1 MLGVLEIKQYKKYFG
16 LPSFVGRNKKAS
28 LMYIKERIWSKL
40 QGWKE
45 KLLSQANREVLL
57 KAMIQAIP
65 AYTISCFKLPI
76 TFCHK
81 IETLIRKF
89 WWGQQGERRKV
100 HWVKWSKLCR
110 LKHVGGLGFKE
121 LQKFNDA
128 LLAKQVWKL
137 MSS

>member
-1 MLGVLEIKQYKKYFG
+1 MLGVPEIKQYKKYFV

-76 TFCHK
+76 NIFHE

-89 WWGQQGERRKV
+89 WWGQ
-100 HWVKWSKLCR
+100 
-110 LKHVGGLGFKE
+110 
-121 LQKFNDA
+121 
-128 LLAKQVWKL
+128 
-137 MSS
+137 

>member
-76 TFCHK
+76 TFCH
-81 IETLIRKF
+81 
-89 WWGQQGERRKV
+89 
-100 HWVKWSKLCR
+100 
-110 LKHVGGLGFKE
+110 
-121 LQKFNDA
+121 
-128 LLAKQVWKL
+128 
-137 MSS
+137 

>member
-1 MLGVLEIKQYKKYFG
+1 MLGVPEIKQYKKYFV

-76 TFCHK
+76 TFCHE
-81 IETLIRKF
+81 IETLILKF

-110 LKHVGGLGFKE
+110 SKHVGGSGFKE
-121 LQKFNDA
+121 L
-128 LLAKQVWKL
+128 
-137 MSS
+137 